1 VNFLFLTLQFQLSR
15 WLLLHYALLTLEDL
29 VLVVVVEVVIFVE
42 LTLVVAWVI
51 GIEGGHRSSPAEKT
65 NAELKYNL

>member
-1 VNFLFLTLQFQLSR
+1 V
-15 WLLLHYALLTLEDL
+15 LETVDL